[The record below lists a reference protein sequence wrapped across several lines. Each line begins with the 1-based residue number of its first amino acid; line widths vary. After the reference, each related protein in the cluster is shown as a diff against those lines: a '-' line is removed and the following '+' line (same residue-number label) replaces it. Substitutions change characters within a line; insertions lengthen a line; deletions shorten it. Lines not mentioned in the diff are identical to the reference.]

1 MFWRAAPPPSPAPLS
16 PAIRFS
22 VANLNPCSLPCR
34 AGFEKPSAIQQRAIL
49 PITSGRDVIA
59 QAQSGTGKTSM
70 ISVALIQQL
79 DTATREC
86 AAQVLLRYRLPVSW
100 RIAAGRPLTST
111 DIVRGSCQLMQCVLR
126 QCVVLLPST
135 GRPSSDV
142 GALAVAWCSNKQH
155 RRGGRQRGHEL

>member
-1 MFWRAAPPPSPAPLS
+1 MRALLQTFCSGLRNNARVPSLHSLPPPPNLAELSAPLH
-16 PAIRFS
+16 
-22 VANLNPCSLPCR
+22 

-86 AAQVLLRYRLPVSW
+86 AA
-100 RIAAGRPLTST
+100 
-111 DIVRGSCQLMQCVLR
+111 
-126 QCVVLLPST
+126 
-135 GRPSSDV
+135 
-142 GALAVAWCSNKQH
+142 
-155 RRGGRQRGHEL
+155 